1 MCHNIL
7 MTSTGWLHFIGSIGE
22 YCAGK
27 EEWSQ
32 YAKRLDHF
40 LAANSIAHAK
50 KKDVFL
56 AVIGPPTYK
65 LLKSLVAPAKLGKK
79 EYNQLVQV
87 LTQHFEPAPSEIM
100 RRYHFNSR
108 IRRRGESVAT
118 YISELRGLAQF
129 CNYGDLLKTMSRD
142 RLVCGINES
151 IQRRLLAKSTLTFKK
166 AFELAQGMEA
176 TSKDVQEILGPP

>member
-1 MCHNIL
+1 MTVVLCNIVVRFL
-7 MTSTGWLHFIGSIGE
+7 SSIRDNPVFLGKNVGNCVPQHFGDKDGMAAFIGSIGE

-32 YAKRLDHF
+32 YAERLDHF
-40 LAANSIAHAK
+40 LAANSIEDAK

-65 LLKSLVAPAKLGKK
+65 LLKSLVAPAKPGEK

-100 RRYHFNSR
+100 RYRFNSR

-118 YISELRGLAQF
+118 YISEL
-129 CNYGDLLKTMSRD
+129 
-142 RLVCGINES
+142 
-151 IQRRLLAKSTLTFKK
+151 
-166 AFELAQGMEA
+166 
-176 TSKDVQEILGPP
+176 